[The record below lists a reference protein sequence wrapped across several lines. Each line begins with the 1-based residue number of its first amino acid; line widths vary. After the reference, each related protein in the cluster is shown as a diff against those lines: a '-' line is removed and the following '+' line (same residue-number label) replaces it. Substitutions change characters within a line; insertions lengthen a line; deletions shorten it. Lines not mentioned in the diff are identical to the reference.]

1 MTINADG
8 SAAFEGAPVTPLLQD
23 YQRVLYSFV
32 GRKFFGLVT
41 TTEDVEEILLSIQR
55 RIEN

>member
-1 MTINADG
+1 MTTGADG
-8 SAAFEGAPVTPLLQD
+8 SATFESAPDTPLLQD

-41 TTEDVEEILLSIQR
+41 TTEDVEEILLNIQR